1 MHQLG
6 LDDQL
11 NILKSNT
18 QKEISLIL
26 KQSFGHDSFRGE
38 QAQII
43 QSVIEGNDTLV
54 LMPTG
59 AGKSLCFQIPALYFD
74 GTTIVVSPL
83 IALMKDQVDALKLK
97 GIEAGFLNSTL
108 SRSEQNQVEESLF
121 LVIISY
127 YMFPLKD

>member
-121 LVIISY
+121 FGHY
-127 YMFPLKD
+127 K